1 VRYAST
7 RVPTS
12 RDFVVAYRAPVINGT
27 LGKEEQRPIHA
38 KDVEQLVRTEWRF
51 RVPYIVINNVLT
63 VVSHVPTDL
72 QEAPGV
78 HEEGIDHPRIGSA
91 GPENTVPVGR
101 PADGGSRVPAVAHT
115 RVPAA
120 EHTISGVTASG
131 HTPSPSRAAAA
142 ALESASAITSPRAAD
157 SGSGVVSAS
166 PRGLTRPAEDD
177 GPVQGERLSK
187 RQRRHRRPSNIST
200 LEGDTDGPP
209 TERACYLVAA
219 ALGTETDDTNAM
231 WDKSKVAEMHSQV
244 LENDTYEVV
253 SKAFLAGRKAL
264 ASMWACATKSDGRD
278 KSRFL
283 PKGCGQ
289 RAAVEYNETWAP
301 VAKLVILR
309 IFLSFVAILQLFT
322 LQMDIKTAF
331 LNAAIKETVFVKPVY
346 DHIFILKLLFASL
359 SDAAS
364 RSKIE
369 NQIRAFRGGGV
380 MRLKKGHLWAEAG
393 AQGVVATAARISQE
407 LGICGQ

>member
-1 VRYAST
+1 
-7 RVPTS
+7 
-12 RDFVVAYRAPVINGT
+12 
-27 LGKEEQRPIHA
+27 
-38 KDVEQLVRTEWRF
+38 
-51 RVPYIVINNVLT
+51 VLT
-63 VVSHVPTDL
+63 VVSHVSTDL

-78 HEEGIDHPRIGSA
+78 HEEGTDHPRIGSA

-115 RVPAA
+115 RVPAP

-142 ALESASAITSPRAAD
+142 AIESATAIISPRAAD
-157 SGSGVVSAS
+157 SGGGVDSAS

-177 GPVQGERLSK
+177 GSVQGERLTK
-187 RQRRHRRPSNIST
+187 RQRRHRKPPNIST
-200 LEGDTDGPP
+200 LGGDMDQPP
-209 TERACYLVAA
+209 TERACYLAAA

-264 ASMWACATKSDGRD
+264 AFMWTCATKSDGRD

-289 RAAVEYNETWAP
+289 RADVDYNETLAP
-301 VAKLVILR
+301 VAKLVTLR
-309 IFLSFVAILQLFT
+309 IFFSLVAI
-322 LQMDIKTAF
+322 
-331 LNAAIKETVFVKPVY
+331 V
-346 DHIFILKLLFASL
+346 
-359 SDAAS
+359 
-364 RSKIE
+364 
-369 NQIRAFRGGGV
+369 
-380 MRLKKGHLWAEAG
+380 
-393 AQGVVATAARISQE
+393 
-407 LGICGQ
+407 